1 MRTNSKNSIDFSN
14 KSFNRS
20 FNKKLSVKSGC
31 SSDSDSLIEV
41 TNMMGERNS
50 NFLRKSAKKKSLF
63 NKKEIQKDTENCE
76 DLEKFIDSLG
86 MELYEYICSQKGSRY
101 YFFKY
106 RVMQKYLNKIL
117 PDDLDLIV
125 NKLGN
130 NIPKLMIDLYG
141 NYFCQKMI
149 QCCSA
154 EQRTNVLR
162 FVTIH
167 LI

>member
-1 MRTNSKNSIDFSN
+1 
-14 KSFNRS
+14 
-20 FNKKLSVKSGC
+20 
-31 SSDSDSLIEV
+31 
-41 TNMMGERNS
+41 
-50 NFLRKSAKKKSLF
+50 
-63 NKKEIQKDTENCE
+63 
-76 DLEKFIDSLG
+76 
-86 MELYEYICSQKGSRY
+86 
-101 YFFKY
+101 
-106 RVMQKYLNKIL
+106 MQKYLNKIL

-162 FVTIH
+162 YVSNILVNT
-167 LI
+167 